1 MDIDPASL
9 MVRFSGQY
17 SQPCGEPPQES
28 YFQRFDRLDLTM
40 VDRIAPN
47 NGVAASRLGFFHL
60 SPDLKLLSREKTQE
74 LFSWPNGQVFATIR
88 YGYDTTYGPASM
100 IFEVRPSRGEIQHE
114 PATIAMS
121 LSSAANE
128 LSAISVVRAF
138 RSASGE
144 TVAVATYSPA
154 HGDLLNV
161 TGDMSPRVGISMKT
175 WVAFGFPASFS
186 IAAYQANP
194 TWQSPL
200 GTLLS
205 YLTVVNFHY
214 NRNRWV
220 RQDVFVDGDTEPG
233 KHQTRFLEYQLTAQD
248 SMLETA
254 DRTLPWGGIDRRR
267 ELPSK

>member
-1 MDIDPASL
+1 M
-9 MVRFSGQY
+9 
-17 SQPCGEPPQES
+17 
-28 YFQRFDRLDLTM
+28 
-40 VDRIAPN
+40 
-47 NGVAASRLGFFHL
+47 
-60 SPDLKLLSREKTQE
+60 
-74 LFSWPNGQVFATIR
+74 
-88 YGYDTTYGPASM
+88 
-100 IFEVRPSRGEIQHE
+100 
-114 PATIAMS
+114 
-121 LSSAANE
+121 
-128 LSAISVVRAF
+128 
-138 RSASGE
+138 
-144 TVAVATYSPA
+144 
-154 HGDLLNV
+154 
-161 TGDMSPRVGISMKT
+161 
-175 WVAFGFPASFS
+175 VAFGFPASFS